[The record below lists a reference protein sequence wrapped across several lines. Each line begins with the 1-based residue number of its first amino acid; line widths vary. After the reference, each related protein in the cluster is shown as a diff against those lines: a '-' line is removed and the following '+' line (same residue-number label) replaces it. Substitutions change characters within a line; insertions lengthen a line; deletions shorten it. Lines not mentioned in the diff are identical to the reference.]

1 MVDKNIFYST
11 VIWNRILITAD
22 DINKTLDDTIH
33 NILVENNEG
42 KCVREGFIKEDSI
55 KLLKRSVPYVYGNQ
69 MNGKLYVDVLYE
81 TEICCPMRGNVIECN
96 IEKINKL
103 GILASSGPLS
113 IIVARDFHRNKDLF
127 KGLKENTPITI
138 EIIDKKFNINEKKIS
153 VIAKIHNDSSK
164 QDVEEDEVNIEDNKE
179 PVNNSDEEE
188 DEEDDTNVV
197 DGGDDEGGEGDDQ
210 EMDSDDYNEDDD
222 EYDVSDTES
231 EEDK

>member
-22 DINKTLDDTIH
+22 DINKSLDDTIH

-55 KLLKRSVPYVYGNQ
+55 KMLKRSVPYVYGNQ

-81 TEICCPMRGNVIECN
+81 TEICCPMRGNIIKCN
-96 IEKINKL
+96 IEKLNKL

-113 IIVARDFHRNKDLF
+113 IIIARDFHKNKDLF
-127 KGLKENTPITI
+127 KGLKENTSVTI

-153 VIAKIHNDSSK
+153 VIAKIYDKDNKDDKDDK
-164 QDVEEDEVNIEDNKE
+164 QDMEEYDINLEDTGDSN
-179 PVNNSDEEE
+179 NNSDEDNTNNGN
-188 DEEDDTNVV
+188 DEEE
-197 DGGDDEGGEGDDQ
+197 GDDEVGA
-210 EMDSDDYNEDDD
+210 DSDDYNEDED

-231 EEDK
+231 EED